1 MTDNNMKINT
11 LHDLLDY
18 NSRKFTS
25 AEIQLKNRLPEWI
38 NHAVSEKLKT
48 VLLKY
53 HDYIQDHVKK
63 LEKFFE
69 QEEINSISVS
79 NRVMRAFIEETDE
92 KLNNCSDSE
101 VKDACLL
108 ASIQSIN
115 HFKVSIYGTA
125 ASFSNTLGMEDH
137 AKLFHEAEINEK
149 QIDDRLSQLAEH
161 EINTKAKAPVVLA
174 G

>member
-1 MTDNNMKINT
+1 MTDNNIKINT
-11 LHDLLDY
+11 LHNLLDY
-18 NSRKFTS
+18 NARKFTS
-25 AEIQLKNRLPEWI
+25 AEIQLKNQLPEWI
-38 NHAVSEKLKT
+38 NHAVSVKLKT

-53 HDYIQDHVKK
+53 LDYIQDHLKK
-63 LEKFFE
+63 LEKFIE
-69 QEEINSISVS
+69 QEEINSIGVS
-79 NRVMRAFIEETDE
+79 NRMMKAFIEETDE
-92 KLNNCSDSE
+92 TLKNCSDSE

-125 ASFSNTLGMEDH
+125 AAFSNTLGREDQ

-161 EINTKAKAPVVLA
+161 EINTKAKTPVVLP